1 MENVKKVSG
10 ILADKLTD
18 YWLRRFGLVGFIKK
32 ECFDIF

>member
-18 YWLRRFGLVGFIKK
+18 YWLIRFGLVGLQRKNF
-32 ECFDIF
+32 